1 VSTEKETL
9 STRVPPDAKRDVE
22 RWGERRGYDSL
33 SQATGELVKVG
44 LRESEQP
51 LLYRAKDLSIEAAW
65 YLAIGS
71 VIALLL
77 GFTTSGLT
85 PADSVRVAAVFLSV
99 AAAGIAGVEL
109 VRYATGC
116 HALESESITQR
127 LTDLK

>member
-1 VSTEKETL
+1 MSEDKETL
-9 STRVPPDAKRDVE
+9 STRVPPDQKQTVE

-51 LLYRAKDLSIEAAW
+51 LLYRLKDLSIEAAW

-77 GFTTSGLT
+77 GFATSGLT
-85 PADSVRVAAVFLSV
+85 PADGVRIAAVFLSV
-99 AAAGIAGVEL
+99 GAAGIAGVEL
-109 VRYATGC
+109 ARYATGYS
-116 HALESESITQR
+116 HLESESITQR
-127 LTDLK
+127 LTNFR